1 MTPAKVEANVAA
13 GTSTRIEEMA
23 RASASRKPAASAGVS
38 TDLLMLLTVLIWG
51 INFTAVKVALDS
63 MAPLAFNALR
73 FALAT
78 AVTFAVLAIRCRRSG
93 NWTPLRAPV
102 RDAGRIILLGFA
114 GHGIYQVL
122 FANGMARTG
131 PGNASLIMG
140 TSPIWVAILGYFLGI
155 ERINRA
161 MAAGIALSF
170 AGMAVLITGGGNV
183 SLGSSSIVGDILIL
197 GCAMLWAV
205 YTVASKPMLG
215 RYSPLELTAWSMLAG
230 TIPLVMVSAPQIR
243 AQDWSAV
250 PHVAWSALLYSAVL
264 SVTVGYVIWSLSVQ
278 RVGNARTAV
287 YSNLT
292 PVIAILVAWV
302 TLGDRLALLQLLGGA
317 IVLAGLMVTRAG
329 ARRR

>member
-1 MTPAKVEANVAA
+1 
-13 GTSTRIEEMA
+13 
-23 RASASRKPAASAGVS
+23 
-38 TDLLMLLTVLIWG
+38 MLLTVLIWG
-51 INFTAVKVALDS
+51 INFTAVKVALNS
-63 MAPLAFNALR
+63 MAPLAFNGVR

-78 AVTFAVLAIRCRRSG
+78 VVTFIVLAIQSRRSG
-93 NWTPLRAPV
+93 DWSPLRAPV
-102 RDAGRIILLGFA
+102 RDAGRIILLGLA

-122 FANGMARTG
+122 FANGLARTA

-140 TSPIWVAILGYFLGI
+140 TSPIWVALLGYLLGV
-155 ERINRA
+155 ERINRI

-170 AGMAVLITGGGNV
+170 AGITLLITGGGNV
-183 SLGSSSIVGDILIL
+183 SLGSSSIAGDIMIL

-205 YTVASKPMLG
+205 YTVASKPLLG

-230 TIPLVMVSAPQIR
+230 TIPLVMVSIPQLR

-250 PHVAWSALLYSAVL
+250 PPVAWGALLYSAVF
-264 SVTVGYVIWSLSVQ
+264 SVTVGYVIWSVSVQ

-302 TLGDRLALLQLLGGA
+302 TLGETLAALQLLGGA
-317 IVLAGLMVTRAG
+317 IVLAGLMVTRVG
-329 ARRR
+329 ARRREDARSLKSPR